1 MEESFRKQ
9 MRKKVL
15 DIKTDFSGFY
25 TETYNLVSVLLR
37 LNPDDK
43 LEPVR
48 DKMIMLYR
56 QPSSR
61 HKLNLPQL
69 ELLFF
74 KFKDESNV
82 KIRGAYITI
91 NDVKTILD
99 KVRRD
104 LLFYLALIE
113 DRPKD
118 YGIILEKEKEKKDD
132 L

>member
-15 DIKTDFSGFY
+15 DIKTDFAGFY

-48 DKMIMLYR
+48 DKMMMLYR
-56 QPSSR
+56 QPSSK

-118 YGIILEKEKEKKDD
+118 YGIILEKEKGKKDD

>member
-1 MEESFRKQ
+1 MEESFRNS

-15 DIKTDFSGFY
+15 DLKADKAGFY
-25 TETYNLVSVLLR
+25 TETYNLVAVLLK
-37 LNPDDK
+37 LNPDQK

-48 DKMIMLYR
+48 NKMLMLYR
-56 QPSSR
+56 KP
-61 HKLNLPQL
+61 NLKYKFTLPHL
-69 ELLFF
+69 ERLFYRF
-74 KFKDESNV
+74 NDDPNV
-82 KIRGAYITI
+82 LIRGAYIDM
-91 NDVKTILD
+91 NDIKMILD

-118 YGIILEKEKEKKDD
+118 YGIVLENNSKSD

>member
-1 MEESFRKQ
+1 MEESFKKL

-15 DIKTDFSGFY
+15 DLKTDFPGFY
-25 TETYNLVSVLLR
+25 TETYNLVAVLLK

-48 DKMIMLYR
+48 NKMLMLYR
-56 QPSSR
+56 KPSSV
-61 HKLNLPQL
+61 HKLSLPQL
-69 ELLFF
+69 ELLFYRF
-74 KFKDESNV
+74 REEPNV
-82 KIRGAYITI
+82 NIRGTYLDL
-91 NDVKTILD
+91 NEVKTILD
-99 KVRRD
+99 RVRRD

-118 YGIILEKEKEKKDD
+118 YGIVLEKEGRNG

>member
-1 MEESFRKQ
+1 MEESFKRQ

-15 DIKTDFSGFY
+15 DLKTDFTGFY
-25 TETYNLVSVLLR
+25 TETYNLVAVLLK

-48 DKMIMLYR
+48 NKMLMLYR
-56 QPSSR
+56 KPSSV
-61 HKLNLPQL
+61 HKLSLPQL
-69 ELLFF
+69 ELLWF

-82 KIRGAYITI
+82 NIRGAYLDL
-91 NDVKTILD
+91 NEVKTILD

-118 YGIILEKEKEKKDD
+118 YGIVLEKESKND